1 MYAIRSKKTNRW
13 FLGIDRHV
21 GLGSSHYL
29 KMDEQIPMLFITKEM
44 AKIELLTNQMH
55 MRAFDIVEVHLQI
68 IDKEA
73 NRV

>member
-13 FLGIDRHV
+13 FKGIDSHF
-21 GLGSSHYL
+21 GTGSSHRV
-29 KMDEQIPMLFITKEM
+29 KMDEQIPMLFQTKEM

-55 MRAFDIVEVHLQI
+55 ERAFEILEVDVNIVTKQS
-68 IDKEA
+68 